1 MWNLAVCA
9 KINKYYKLPSIFKQ
23 EFKTCL
29 KVVSIVKELEFTK

>member
-9 KINKYYKLPSIFKQ
+9 RIYIYYKLPSIFKQ
-23 EFKTCL
+23 EFKMGL